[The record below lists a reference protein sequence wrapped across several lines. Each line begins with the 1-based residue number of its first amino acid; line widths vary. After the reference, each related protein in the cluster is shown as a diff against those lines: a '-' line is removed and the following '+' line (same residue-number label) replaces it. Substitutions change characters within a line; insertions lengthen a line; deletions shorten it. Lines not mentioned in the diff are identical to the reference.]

1 MSTERKVAVI
11 TGASQGIGA
20 GLVRGYLDRGY
31 LLIDMMDIER
41 DVLDSEREILN
52 GSSIL
57 TDGEWNK
64 GGAYGGTVG
73 GTDQQRAAMEALNAE
88 GACTALAVLGAS
100 ASAAD
105 PDHGQQITRRLTN
118 LDGLALLFREVASR
132 MIEERLSA

>member
-1 MSTERKVAVI
+1 MTRSNFTRAYLAEGDVRVKDRTGRLGTVVSMTEG
-11 TGASQGIGA
+11 TGPYEAQGSA
-20 GLVRGYLDRGY
+20 
-31 LLIDMMDIER
+31 LIVWD
-41 DVLDSEREILN
+41 
-52 GSSIL
+52 
-57 TDGEWNK
+57 K